1 MIFIDTDIFV
11 IEKLFKDD
19 DRYSIAKEFL
29 NGDLKDKCTSI
40 YNLFELLGIAS
51 FNLNT
56 SDLKKLLKGFP
67 EVYDIKILFPSTAY
81 ESTDAF
87 VEQLFDKTFS
97 KISLKMNFMDALILN
112 VAEEHN
118 CSKFVTYNVKHFEG
132 RTDIP
137 VMTPDGILTRKKT
150 EADKQETHHH

>member
-19 DRYSIAKEFL
+19 ERYETTQKFL
-29 NGDLKDKCTSI
+29 NSDLKEKCTSI

-51 FNLNT
+51 FNLT
-56 SDLKKLLKGFP
+56 APELKKLLKGFP
-67 EVYDIKILFPSTAY
+67 EVYDIKVLFPSTAY
-81 ESTDAF
+81 DSADAF
-87 VEQLFDKTFS
+87 VEQLFDKAFE
-97 KISLKMNFMDALILN
+97 KISLKMNFIDAIILN

-118 CSKFVTYNVKHFEG
+118 CSKFVTWNVKHFEG

-137 VMTPDGILTRKKT
+137 VRTPEELSV
-150 EADKQETHHH
+150 QEG